1 MIKKIAIASIA
12 VLALA
17 GCASTKS
24 ADPVPVVTV
33 TEQAP
38 APVDP
43 PVTDTYAS
51 AEDTYLADAHAMDN
65 SYIEATTDSDL
76 LDIGNATCAA
86 LNEGN
91 TITDILTYLVEEGT
105 FTNGNQAEAGGILIA
120 AAVVDLCPEYTS
132 ELEAFL
138 TQSS

>member
-33 TEQAP
+33 TEQAS
-38 APVDP
+38 P

-120 AAVVDLCPEYTS
+120 AAVFGAFALGGGS
-132 ELEAFL
+132 IEAFL